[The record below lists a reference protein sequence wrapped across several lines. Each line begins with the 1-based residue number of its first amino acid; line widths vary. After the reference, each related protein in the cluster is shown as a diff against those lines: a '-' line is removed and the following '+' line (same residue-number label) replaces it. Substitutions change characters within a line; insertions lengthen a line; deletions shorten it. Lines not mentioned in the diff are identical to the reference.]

1 MQTILNSM
9 KILQLGKFYPIRGGV
24 EKVMYDLMTGLS
36 EEGLKCDMLCAACD
50 DDDVGEDVLNQN
62 ATLMCTK
69 TLAKVKA
76 TMLSPSMI
84 SKMRSICNEYD
95 VVHIHHPDPM
105 ACLALYMSGYKGKV
119 ALHWHSDIIKQKK
132 LLKLYQ
138 PLQNWLID
146 RADTIIGTSPVY
158 LQSSPWLKKVQD
170 KTTCLPIGVVPLEV
184 DEEKA
189 AVVRKKYEG
198 KKIIFS
204 LGRLVPYKGYKYLI
218 DSARY
223 LDDSYVVLI
232 GGGGPLKAVLKEQI
246 DNSGLHDKVKL
257 LGFLSDEEV
266 GAYFGACDL
275 FCMSSVYATEAFG
288 IVQIEAMSAGKP
300 VVATKIPGSG
310 VSWVNA
316 HKESGINVEPK
327 DSEAL
332 ANAFKRILESEDTY
346 NAFAEQASRRYW
358 DMFTKDRMIENCI
371 EIYKSI

>member
-1 MQTILNSM
+1 M

-36 EEGLKCDMLCAACD
+36 EEGFKCDMLCAASD
-50 DDDVGEDVLNQN
+50 DDDVGDDALNEN

-76 TMLSPSMI
+76 TMLSPAMI
-84 SKMRSICNEYD
+84 SKMRSICNKYD

-132 LLKLYQ
+132 LLKLYR
-138 PLQNWLID
+138 PLQNWLIK
-146 RADTIIGTSPVY
+146 RADMIIGTSPVY
-158 LQSSPWLKKVQD
+158 LQSSPWLKNVQD
-170 KTTCLPIGVVPLEV
+170 KTVCLPIGVVPLEV
-184 DEEKA
+184 DEDGA
-189 AVVRKKYEG
+189 AALREMYKG

-223 LDDSYVVLI
+223 LDDDYVVLI
-232 GGGGPLKAVLKEQI
+232 GGGGPLKASLNEQI
-246 DNSGLHDKVKL
+246 LDSGLQDKVKL
-257 LGFLSDEEV
+257 LGFLSDDEV
-266 GAYFGACDL
+266 AAYFGACDL

-316 HKESGINVEPK
+316 HKESGINVEPG

-332 ANAFKRILESEDTY
+332 AKAFKRILDSEDTY
-346 NAFAEQASRRYW
+346 NAFSDQASQRYRK
-358 DMFTKDRMIENCI
+358 MFTKSKMIKNCI

>member
-1 MQTILNSM
+1 
-9 KILQLGKFYPIRGGV
+9 
-24 EKVMYDLMTGLS
+24 MYDLMTGLS
-36 EEGLKCDMLCAACD
+36 EEGFKCDMLCAASD
-50 DDDVGEDVLNQN
+50 DDDVGDDALNEN

-76 TMLSPSMI
+76 TMLSPAMI
-84 SKMRSICNEYD
+84 SKMRSICNKYD

-132 LLKLYQ
+132 LLKLYR
-138 PLQNWLID
+138 PLQNWLIK
-146 RADTIIGTSPVY
+146 RADMIIGTSPVY
-158 LQSSPWLKKVQD
+158 LQSSPWLKNVQD
-170 KTTCLPIGVVPLEV
+170 KTVCLPIGVVPLEV
-184 DEEKA
+184 DEDGAAALREKY
-189 AVVRKKYEG
+189 KG

-223 LDDSYVVLI
+223 LDDDYVVLI
-232 GGGGPLKAVLKEQI
+232 GGAGPLKASLNEQI
-246 DNSGLHDKVKL
+246 LDSGLQDKVKL
-257 LGFLSDEEV
+257 LGFLSDDEV
-266 GAYFGACDL
+266 AAYFGACDL

-316 HKESGINVEPK
+316 HKESGINVEPG

-332 ANAFKRILESEDTY
+332 SKAFKRILESEDTY
-346 NAFAEQASRRYW
+346 NAFSDQASQRYRK
-358 DMFTKDRMIENCI
+358 MFTKSKMIKNCI

>member
-1 MQTILNSM
+1 
-9 KILQLGKFYPIRGGV
+9 
-24 EKVMYDLMTGLS
+24 
-36 EEGLKCDMLCAACD
+36 
-50 DDDVGEDVLNQN
+50 
-62 ATLMCTK
+62 
-69 TLAKVKA
+69 
-76 TMLSPSMI
+76 MLSPAMI
-84 SKMRSICNEYD
+84 SKMRSICNKFD

-132 LLKLYQ
+132 LLKLYR
-138 PLQNWLID
+138 PLQNWLIR
-146 RADTIIGTSPVY
+146 RADMIIGTSPVY
-158 LQSSPWLKKVQD
+158 LQSSPWLKNVQD
-170 KTTCLPIGVVPLEV
+170 KTVCLPIGVVPLEV
-184 DEEKA
+184 DEDGAAALREKY
-189 AVVRKKYEG
+189 KG

-232 GGGGPLKAVLKEQI
+232 GGEGPLKDSLREQI
-246 DNSGLHDKVKL
+246 ESSGLQDKVRL

-266 GAYFGACDL
+266 AAYFGACDL

-300 VVATKIPGSG
+300 VVATRIPGSG

-332 ANAFKRILESEDTY
+332 AKAFKSILESEDTY
-346 NAFAEQASRRYW
+346 NAFAEQASRRYRE
-358 DMFTKDRMIENCI
+358 MFTKSRMIENCI